1 MSRDDEKDDAPSAQV
16 IELAIEGDA
25 DDGRPSEDEAAERLL
40 ELVERAEQGVAPSPL
55 EIPARIAG
63 VVIGR
68 VRGLEG
74 GVRVAWA
81 GAPEGT
87 SARSLVPIRPE
98 DIGREAAI
106 VFEEQ
111 DPSRP
116 VVTGLVEPF
125 ALPETAAVEVVE
137 GKKRVVVGAPDEL
150 VLRCGKASITL
161 TRAGKIVI
169 RGAYVSSIASGTN
182 RVRGG
187 AVEIN

>member
-1 MSRDDEKDDAPSAQV
+1 MTRPKRTEEEQRAEDLEV
-16 IELAIEGDA
+16 IL
-25 DDGRPSEDEAAERLL
+25 DDGDVPSEDVAIERLL
-40 ELVERAEQGVAPSPL
+40 ELVQQPAEEPVAAPL

-68 VRGLEG
+68 VASVDG

-81 GAPEGT
+81 GAPEGVA
-87 SARSLVPIRPE
+87 ARALVPIRGE
-98 DIGREAAI
+98 DVGRDAAI
-106 VFEEQ
+106 VFEQQ
-111 DPSRP
+111 DPARP
-116 VVTGLVEPF
+116 VVTGLVEPY
-125 ALPETAAVEVVE
+125 ALPESAGVEVVE
-137 GKKRVVVGAPDEL
+137 GKRRVVVGAPDEL

-161 TRAGKIVI
+161 TRAGKIII